1 MRVKGCNPA
10 SDTYGTPHPRIRGC
24 VEFRSFSFVVVGD
37 GELGGFLD
45 TASVLAAGGLQDG
58 DDALHAFDKIA

>member
-1 MRVKGCNPA
+1 
-10 SDTYGTPHPRIRGC
+10 